1 MLGLVIFKMQKKN
14 NAMAVFKYV
23 DARLPNRLRS
33 VKNENIFKD
42 KFSHLKVD
50 NDHLLW
56 HKLREKNKPFF
67 FIFVLT
73 LLGLTSHER
82 F

>member
-1 MLGLVIFKMQKKN
+1 
-14 NAMAVFKYV
+14 MAVFKYV

-33 VKNENIFKD
+33 VKKENIFKD

-50 NDHLLW
+50 NDHPLW

-67 FIFVLT
+67 IFVLT
-73 LLGLTSHER
+73 LLRLTSHER

>member
-1 MLGLVIFKMQKKN
+1 MQWQSLSMWMQDCQTGLEV
-14 NAMAVFKYV
+14 
-23 DARLPNRLRS
+23 S
-33 VKNENIFKD
+33 KNENIFKD

-67 FIFVLT
+67 IFVLT